1 MLLKVTG
8 INRNWLIKNN
18 KPIID
23 SLDSINENGVARN
36 VEIFD
41 FTTLYTNLPH
51 SDIKVAMDSVIKLAF
66 KNSKKKYIA
75 VYENSSRWVD
85 KPRDGTF
92 VFTVDELISATEFLL
107 DNCYFTVGDS
117 MYRQT
122 IGVPIGIDAGPFI
135 ANLTLWY
142 FENKFLEG
150 TYKTKYIV
158 TRKLRYTFRLI
169 DDITTVNSDG
179 YFKEYVN
186 DIYPACLQLNKENEG
201 TDKADVLDLCLL
213 VKDGKFI
220 SGLYDKRDAFK
231 FDIVQFM
238 PMCCNQ
244 ASSVLYGVFSS
255 QLIRISRA
263 CNNFEM
269 FEQRVTRMYDEF
281 LKLGYDRSKLRNVY
295 GKVVKKYDLQGK
307 FGVNCNGRLD

>member
-1 MLLKVTG
+1 M
-8 INRNWLIKNN
+8 
-18 KPIID
+18 
-23 SLDSINENGVARN
+23 S
-36 VEIFD
+36 
-41 FTTLYTNLPH
+41 
-51 SDIKVAMDSVIKLAF
+51 SVIELAF

-75 VYENSSRWVD
+75 VYENGFSWVD
-85 KPRDGTF
+85 NPRSNTF

-117 MYRQT
+117 VYRQI

-169 DDITTVNSDG
+169 DDITSVNSDG
-179 YFKEYVN
+179 YFKDYVSN
-186 DIYPACLQLNKENEG
+186 IYPACLELNKENEG
-201 TDKADVLDLCLL
+201 TDKADVLDLCLS
-213 VKDGKFI
+213 VKNGKFI
-220 SGLYDKRDAFK
+220 TGLYDKRDAFN

-255 QLIRISRA
+255 QIVRISRA

-269 FEQRVTRMYDEF
+269 FIERIIRMHDVF
-281 LKLGYDRSKLRNVY
+281 LELGYDRGKLRTVY
-295 GKVVKKYDLQGK
+295 EKVVKTHDLHGK
-307 FGVNCNGRLD
+307 FNVNCSGYLD